1 MRFGVR
7 GDPDREV
14 ADATD
19 QLHQLD
25 GVVQLAGREVE
36 VLGRVTPEGEDVVD
50 AGVAVADDD
59 VDQLGARVRGT
70 GEMGHRGHRRV
81 GVDRDDEVV
90 GAFAGGAPRA
100 VGDRDVRRLER
111 LEIAQRLREHALHLL
126 VAGREEL
133 EREARTGLQDLV
145 DLQGASGYRGAPG
158 RNPRNRRN
166 RSELPTTNTLEHPI
180 AVAAITGLR
189 SPTAA
194 NGMAATL

>member
-1 MRFGVR
+1 MMPGDHGLVDTEGAQALDQVEVVGGIEEELRDREVGGAQLLGGVTPIGLAVRRARVRFGVR
-7 GDPDREV
+7 GDPHREV

-25 GVVQLAGREVE
+25 RVVQLAGREVE
-36 VLGRVTPEGEDVVD
+36 VLGRVTPQGEDVVD

-90 GAFAGGAPRA
+90 GAFAGGAAGA

-111 LEIAQRLREHALHLL
+111 LEIAQRLREHAPPSSRRA
-126 VAGREEL
+126 AGRT
-133 EREARTGLQDLV
+133 RTRSSDRS
-145 DLQGASGYRGAPG
+145 SGSR
-158 RNPRNRRN
+158 
-166 RSELPTTNTLEHPI
+166 
-180 AVAAITGLR
+180 
-189 SPTAA
+189 
-194 NGMAATL
+194 